1 MTLFRLPNDDET
13 KQATTY
19 LKSQGVTLSPT
30 QLHEL
35 TARLHGYP
43 DLAAMRAA
51 VVPDEEDMA
60 RVCMQYEVA
69 TQESS
74 DDARALVARIGL
86 AAALEQWENDR
97 ELAIRLGPCIIRS
110 ASETGYWNENQGWV
124 FDKRSATGY
133 SADRKDDWSALTPDA
148 ELVEYASAVDFP
160 NN

>member
-1 MTLFRLPNDDET
+1 MTIFRLPNDDET
-13 KQATTY
+13 KQAKAY
-19 LKSQGVTLSPT
+19 LKTQGVTLSQT

-35 TARLHGYP
+35 TARLHGYS

-74 DDARALVARIGL
+74 DAARALVERIGL

-97 ELAIRLGPCIIRS
+97 ELAIRLGPCIVRS
-110 ASETGYWNENQGWV
+110 ELESGYWNENQGWV

-133 SADRKDDWSALTPDA
+133 SVDRKDGSALAPDA
-148 ELVEYASAVDFP
+148 KLVDYATAVDFV
-160 NN
+160 ND